1 MHPPT
6 PTLTFLGAAG
16 TVTGS
21 KHLLTLGDSSVLVDC
36 GLFQG
41 GTHLRRRNWEPLAL
55 DTASLD
61 AVVLSHGHLDHCGHL
76 PRLYRQGY
84 RGPVHATAGTIDLA
98 AIVLPDS
105 GHLQEEE
112 ARHANR
118 HGWSR
123 HDPALPLYTEEDA
136 RDALRLLVELPRH
149 HPTAVAPGISAELA
163 RAGHILGSSTVRVE
177 LGGTSVTFSGDLGR
191 PNHPLLR
198 PPEPVGA
205 TDWLVVESTY
215 GDRTHDDAGAVA
227 QLRDVV
233 ARTIERGGTVVIPAF
248 AVDRTEVLL
257 HHLGTL
263 NDRGELPDVPI
274 FVDSPMALAALGVYR
289 AAIDRRSDEFRPDVL
304 ADPTPFLEERIVE
317 VPDPD
322 GSRAVTRSDAPK
334 VIISASGMAT
344 GGRVLHH
351 LRRFLPDPAS
361 SVVLVGFQPE
371 GTRGR
376 ALLDGTDELKIFGQY
391 VRVRA
396 ETVDLPSFSVHADA
410 DELIAWMATAT
421 EPPRGV
427 FIVHGEPSAA
437 RALHDRVVAELDW
450 TAVVAR
456 DGERVHLA

>member
-21 KHLLTLGDSSVLVDC
+21 KHLLTLGDSRVLVDC

-41 GTHLRRRNWEPLAL
+41 ARHLRRRNREPLAL
-55 DTASLD
+55 DVSSLD

-84 RGPVHATAGTIDLA
+84 RGPVYATAGTIDLA

-136 RDALRLLVELPRH
+136 HDALRLLVELPRH
-149 HPTAVAPGISAELA
+149 ERTEIAPGIVVELA
-163 RAGHILGSSTVRVE
+163 RAGHILGSSTVRVD

-191 PNHPLLR
+191 PSHPLLR
-198 PPEPVGA
+198 PPERVGA

-215 GDRTHDDAGAVA
+215 GDRLHDDSGAVGE
-227 QLRDVV
+227 LRDVI

-257 HHLGTL
+257 HHLGAL
-263 NDRGELPDVPI
+263 DDRGELPAVPI
-274 FVDSPMALAALGVYR
+274 YVDSPMALAALRVYR
-289 AAIDRRSDEFRPDVL
+289 AAIDSQSDEFRADVL

-317 VPDPD
+317 VADPD
-322 GSRAVTRSDAPK
+322 GSRAVTQSDEPK
-334 VIISASGMAT
+334 VIISAAGMAT
-344 GGRVLHH
+344 GGRVMHH
-351 LRRFLPDPAS
+351 LVKFLPDPAS

-376 ALLDGTDELKIFGQY
+376 ALLEGASELKIFGQY

-396 ETVDLPSFSVHADA
+396 ETVNLASFSVHADA
-410 DELIAWMATAT
+410 DELIAWMGTAST
-421 EPPRGV
+421 PPRGV

-456 DGERVHLA
+456 DGERVRLG

>member
-21 KHLLTLGDSSVLVDC
+21 KHLLEVGDSRVLVDC

-41 GTHLRRRNWEPLAL
+41 PRALRRRNWDPLPL
-55 DTASLD
+55 EVASID
-61 AVVLSHGHLDHCGHL
+61 AVVLTHGHLDHCGHL
-76 PRLYRQGY
+76 PRLHRQGY
-84 RGPVHATAGTIDLA
+84 RGPVYASRGTIDLA
-98 AIVLPDS
+98 GIVLPDS

-136 RDALRLLVELPRH
+136 RDVLRLLVEVPMH
-149 HPTAVAPGISAELA
+149 HPTEVAPGITVELA
-163 RAGHILGSSTVRVE
+163 RAGHILGSSTVRAR

-191 PNHPLLR
+191 PTHPLLR
-198 PPEPVGA
+198 APEPIGD
-205 TDWLVVESTY
+205 TDWIVVESTY
-215 GDRTHDDAGAVA
+215 GDRAHDDTRAVEE
-227 QLRDVV
+227 LRDVI
-233 ARTIERGGTVVIPAF
+233 ASTIHRGGTVVIPAF

-257 HHLGTL
+257 HHLGHL
-263 NDRGELPDVPI
+263 HDRGELPDVPI
-274 FVDSPMALAALGVYR
+274 YVDSPMALAALRVYR
-289 AAIDRRSDEFRPDVL
+289 EAIGAGSDEFRSEVL

-322 GSRAVTRSDAPK
+322 GSRAVTRSDEPK
-334 VIISASGMAT
+334 IIVSASGMAA
-344 GGRVLHH
+344 GGRVVHH
-351 LRRFLPDPAS
+351 LVKFLPDPAS

-376 ALLDGTDELKIFGQY
+376 ALLAGASELKMFGQY

-396 ETVDLPSFSVHADA
+396 EAVNLASFSVHADA
-410 DELIAWMATAT
+410 HELLDWVATASRV
-421 EPPRGV
+421 PRGV
-427 FIVHGEPSAA
+427 FIVHGEAEAA
-437 RALHDRVVAELDW
+437 QALHDRIVADLDW

-456 DGERVHLA
+456 DGERVRLA